1 MHPLISESKAII
13 FDMDGLL
20 INSEP
25 YWKIAEKKVFRK
37 LGLTLTD
44 TLLQQVMGFRLSE
57 VVTHWYQYQPWQ
69 NPNFEQT
76 ENEILECVEIL
87 IQEHA
92 EAMPGVYELLAFLAA
107 QNIPMALASS
117 SAMSL
122 INMVIDKLAIN
133 RYFDVVCSAEIEPY
147 GKPHPGIFLTAAK
160 KLNAIPSNCLVI
172 EDSINGVIAA
182 KAARMKCVS
191 VPELASA
198 SDKRFAIADLQLASL
213 ENLLW

>member
-182 KAARMKCVS
+182 KAARMKCVA